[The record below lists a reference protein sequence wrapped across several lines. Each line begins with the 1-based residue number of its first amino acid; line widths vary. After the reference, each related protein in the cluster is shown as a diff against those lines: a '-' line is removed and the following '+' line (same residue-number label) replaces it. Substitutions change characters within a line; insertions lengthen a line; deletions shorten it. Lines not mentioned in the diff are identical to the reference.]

1 MGLAQRRGWHRNS
14 VISNTAVAGDAGFLH
29 LRRLNSSHSLKRSEL
44 GMLVFNRLG
53 GGNFQNMHFCSE
65 LKKKLV
71 SFDAV
76 GRFVRIGVL
85 ARTRVKL
92 SSIPARPIIIRKHE
106 VTQ

>member
-1 MGLAQRRGWHRNS
+1 MAL
-14 VISNTAVAGDAGFLH
+14 VVAGNACFPD